1 LANTNRHGTLGAPM
15 SRAEIIGGFLYVPFY
30 AGGTA
35 WLLRLLFRALG
46 LGLSGSV
53 VEWICFAV
61 NFIVIV
67 LIFRRWLAASF
78 GGAARGFWAF
88 LQAAVLGFA
97 FYYALNWLF
106 SRLLPLLRLAADNP
120 NDAHIYALAGESFL
134 MTFVCAVLLAP
145 PVEETLF
152 RGLIFANLHEKSRI
166 LAYALSA
173 LSFAAMHVWQYA
185 GTVGWGAALLAA
197 LQYLPAGIALGWTF
211 EKADTVW
218 APILAHAFINAVALG
233 LFR

>member
-1 LANTNRHGTLGAPM
+1 MANTNRHGMLGAPM

-30 AGGTA
+30 LGGTA
-35 WLLRLLFRALG
+35 WLLGLLFRALG
-46 LGLSGSV
+46 LGFSGSV
-53 VEWICFAV
+53 VEWIWFAV
-61 NFIVIV
+61 NFIAIV

-78 GGAARGFWAF
+78 GGVAREFWAF

-106 SRLLPLLRLAADNP
+106 ARLLPLLRVAADNP
-120 NDAHIYALAGESFL
+120 NDAHIRALAGDGFAV
-134 MTFVCAVLLAP
+134 TFVCAVLLAP

-173 LSFAAMHVWQYA
+173 LAFAAMHVWQYA
-185 GTVGWGAALLAA
+185 GTVGWSAALLAA
-197 LQYLPAGIALGWTF
+197 LQYLPAGIALGWTL
-211 EKADTVW
+211 EKADTIW
-218 APILAHAFINAVALG
+218 APILVHAFINAVALG

>member
-1 LANTNRHGTLGAPM
+1 MANTNRHGMLGAPM

-30 AGGTA
+30 LGGTA
-35 WLLRLLFRALG
+35 WLLGLLFRALG
-46 LGLSGSV
+46 LGFSGSV
-53 VEWICFAV
+53 VEWIWFAV
-61 NFIVIV
+61 NFIAIV

-78 GGAARGFWAF
+78 GGVARDFWAF

-97 FYYALNWLF
+97 FYYALNWLA
-106 SRLLPLLRLAADNP
+106 SRLFLLLRLADGNP
-120 NDAHIYALAGESFL
+120 NDTHIRSLAGDSFAL
-134 MTFVCAVLLAP
+134 TFVCAVLLAP

-152 RGLIFANLHEKSRI
+152 RGLIFSNLHEKSRI

-173 LSFAAMHVWQYA
+173 LAFAAAHVWQYT
-185 GTVGWGAALLAA
+185 GTVGWGAALLTA

-218 APILAHAFINAVALG
+218 APILVHAFINAVALG